1 MILCELTIYIIN
13 SPSAL
18 QEYIHFINLNCTF
31 FLLVDETV
39 LSYGVRLSE
48 NIEDIQIAT
57 SNAFALQE
65 FLCVLRLFSFVFRRA
80 LYKLY

>member
-1 MILCELTIYIIN
+1 M
-13 SPSAL
+13 
-18 QEYIHFINLNCTF
+18 
-31 FLLVDETV
+31 VDETV

-65 FLCVLRLFSFVFRRA
+65 FLCVLRLFSFVFRGA